1 MATSADRQ
9 GYTIPWPKRNLPE
22 GARQTPA
29 DLAMPPQRQPD
40 LPHDP
45 TAPRLSGLIKDL
57 RFVTIDGGPHSIVCT
72 HADEVNT
79 ALEGFLHN

>member
-1 MATSADRQ
+1 
-9 GYTIPWPKRNLPE
+9 
-22 GARQTPA
+22 
-29 DLAMPPQRQPD
+29 MPPQRQPD